1 MAHTISDLRSHLSPP
16 LSTHT
21 DHFLKCLLLLTSST
35 TLSPKAASKI
45 ITAKYKE
52 LAKLL
57 RTKRETID
65 DELPPDVEEAFFGEN
80 GDEYEIK
87 ITSETLGL
95 TVENVLERTVVRTVI
110 PNQSAY
116 LAGAKVG
123 SVVSRVGSR
132 STCNCTHFETIDE
145 LRQSVRP
152 LTLTLKNIPPP
163 SLTTGRTLMS
173 SLIDSS
179 NTTTSTVASVSQRMC
194 EILVMAVIAFKEA
207 KEEEKVLGVGKV
219 LKEYIKRCG
228 GHGEEKISDSVNYNC
243 TGDPESVEVSINNL
257 NLSSTERA
265 THDYQSTDDLGAAGN
280 LMKVVVRS
288 GCLAGGGWGNRFVSF
303 VHGLS
308 GSKSALSRKVGVSLC
323 PILWTFSTFPYRL
336 QLRGIIT
343 RSLHDIDQTVRRS
356 TNRVLQEIVES
367 RHRETPWLVLMCERA
382 MTDPVGELRGNA
394 VSLVC
399 ALCERCQETEEV
411 LPQDRTSQDASSKL
425 FEDIYLLQC
434 KLLPIATRLAEDK
447 SANVRLAVASHADRL
462 VGALGGHWIVVL
474 NDLFMA
480 LLKDEDEKVRTE
492 AVYTVPRL
500 VHQVFLTTSVDMQSE
515 VLTSVFM
522 SMTKMVNDTS
532 TSVRVSLATSAGQML
547 VLITKPDKS
556 PEGEDERNSIS
567 SSDGAAGT
575 GNGGVAATS
584 PKGKRSMMNM
594 MTGRANKES
603 TPVSN
608 NPHLHYVDENIL
620 PVVQRLLHDT
630 DPSVCSN
637 ALRAVA
643 NASHDIN
650 SKKAD
655 SAEVDFVP
663 VLKEKQ
669 VLRLL
674 PTLTHL
680 STNEK
685 WRVRRSAVEVVP
697 ALVKSTTGM
706 KSRAEIGNLAVS
718 LLTDPVAEVRKSAG
732 YALCV
737 ASSLKKKKDDWLDLV
752 VVPHLQST
760 MVKSD
765 HRQRL
770 IAVFML
776 RTLINKHRDEK
787 LYLKDPSHIVK
798 FYTLTLSMSKDA
810 LANVRLNVGKT
821 FAETAW
827 KTTLEEINSEEG
839 NKVKSEIKRELKTMI
854 GDKDADVRYFSR
866 VASGEI

>member
-1 MAHTISDLRSHLSPP
+1 
-16 LSTHT
+16 
-21 DHFLKCLLLLTSST
+21 
-35 TLSPKAASKI
+35 
-45 ITAKYKE
+45 
-52 LAKLL
+52 
-57 RTKRETID
+57 
-65 DELPPDVEEAFFGEN
+65 
-80 GDEYEIK
+80 
-87 ITSETLGL
+87 
-95 TVENVLERTVVRTVI
+95 
-110 PNQSAY
+110 
-116 LAGAKVG
+116 
-123 SVVSRVGSR
+123 
-132 STCNCTHFETIDE
+132 
-145 LRQSVRP
+145 
-152 LTLTLKNIPPP
+152 
-163 SLTTGRTLMS
+163 
-173 SLIDSS
+173 
-179 NTTTSTVASVSQRMC
+179 
-194 EILVMAVIAFKEA
+194 
-207 KEEEKVLGVGKV
+207 
-219 LKEYIKRCG
+219 
-228 GHGEEKISDSVNYNC
+228 
-243 TGDPESVEVSINNL
+243 
-257 NLSSTERA
+257 
-265 THDYQSTDDLGAAGN
+265 
-280 LMKVVVRS
+280 MKVVVRS

-532 TSVRVSLATSAGQML
+532 SSVRVSLATSAGQML

-594 MTGRANKES
+594 MTGRTNKES

-680 STNEK
+680 STNDK

-737 ASSLKKKKDDWLDLV
+737 ASSLKEKKDDWLDLV

-798 FYTLTLSMSKDA
+798 FYMLTLSMSKDA

-854 GDKDADVRYFSR
+854 GDKDTDVRYFSR